1 MTTWGKTGYD
11 YILGEPPVRP
21 DSAVGSSMDTA
32 MQLLVGAAAIGLV
45 VTSSI

>member
-21 DSAVGSSMDTA
+21 SAAVGSSMETA
-32 MQLLVGAAAIGLV
+32 AYLMMGATTAGLV
-45 VTSSI
+45 VSSTI